1 MDRIRKWFSQRETQ
15 AYTALPS
22 DPDAST
28 LTPADTDDSLP
39 GPVSKFQYFV
49 FCLLGCAM
57 LWSWNM
63 FMACATYFQRR
74 FDGSDFLL
82 TNFQSLILVFSTM
95 TNLIGSYW
103 LSKRQATADYPR
115 RIWLSLVFNCGLTA
129 VLAASTVMWV
139 VGPASY
145 IVVVLLCVVVA
156 AWSTALSQNGV
167 FAFVN
172 TFGGVYMQAVMTGQ
186 AIAGVLPAIAQI
198 VTVVLVPTNDS
209 QAASPKSAFLYFL
222 TATFISALSLLLFF
236 ALLARH
242 SDTPAKLPTDTPA
255 TAPLEAPTPPHRKEV
270 GLWTLFKKLRYLA
283 TALWLTFFVTMAFP
297 VYTQVIVSVRPL
309 TPDTPRLFTPD
320 VFIPLSFL
328 IWNLGDLS
336 GRILCGVY
344 QWRGRAEGLA
354 LLALARI
361 VFVPAL
367 AACNVRGEGALV
379 DSDLWYWLVQFAF
392 GVSSGWIGSCAMIRA
407 PEVVEKE
414 EREAVGGFMG
424 LCLVV
429 GLAAGSAA
437 SFWLGA

>member
-1 MDRIRKWFSQRETQ
+1 MDRIRKWFSQQETQ
-15 AYTALPS
+15 AYTALAS
-22 DPDAST
+22 DPDSEAST
-28 LTPADTDDSLP
+28 LTPADVDIDIDTDDSLP
-39 GPVSKFQYFV
+39 GGPISKFQYFV

-82 TNFQSLILVFSTM
+82 TNFQSLILVSSTV
-95 TNLIGSYW
+95 TNLAGSYW

-115 RIWLSLVFNCGLTA
+115 RIWLSLVLNCVLTA
-129 VLAASTVMWV
+129 VLAASTVVWI
-139 VGPASY
+139 VGPAAY
-145 IVVVLLCVVVA
+145 ILVVLLCVVVA

-198 VTVVLVPTNDS
+198 ITVVLVPTTDTDS

-222 TATFISALSLLLFF
+222 TATSVSALSLLLFF
-236 ALLARH
+236 TLLARH
-242 SDTPAKLPTDTPA
+242 SSSTSTNKLPTDTTPA
-255 TAPLEAPTPPHRKEV
+255 TTTAPLETPATPHRKEV
-270 GLWTLFKKLRYLA
+270 PLWTLFKKLRYLA

-297 VYTQVIVSVRPL
+297 VYTQLIVSVRPL

-328 IWNLGDLS
+328 IWNLGDLG
-336 GRILCGVY
+336 GRLLCGVY
-344 QWRGRAEGLA
+344 QWRGRPEA
-354 LLALARI
+354 LTLMALARV

-379 DSDLWYWLVQFAF
+379 
-392 GVSSGWIGSCAMIRA
+392 GVMCGTGAA
-407 PEVVEKE
+407 PEVVGRG

-437 SFWLGA
+437 SFLVGA